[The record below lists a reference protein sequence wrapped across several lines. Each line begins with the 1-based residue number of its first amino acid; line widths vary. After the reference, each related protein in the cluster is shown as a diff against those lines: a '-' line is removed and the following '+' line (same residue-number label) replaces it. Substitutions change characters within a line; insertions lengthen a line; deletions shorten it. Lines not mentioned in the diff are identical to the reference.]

1 MSSEQPSAAGAAALL
16 YFLLAAAAWTVLVRV
31 VPEGLPRAIAVLG
44 LGFALIGAYV
54 WLLLAQVRLI
64 LAGPERLRVHVLIA
78 AAEVLAMLV
87 AFGAVYQH
95 LGIMDNSRAGS
106 PIVNDFW
113 TGVYYSVVTFTT
125 LGYGDFYPKG
135 IARALAGM
143 QALTGYLVL
152 AILASSA
159 ASVISPHDPAGR
171 AEATAEG
178 EGEERTQG

>member
-1 MSSEQPSAAGAAALL
+1 ML
-16 YFLLAAAAWTVLVRV
+16 YFLVAAVAWAVLVRV
-31 VPEGLPRAIAVLG
+31 APEGLPRAVVVLG
-44 LGFALIGAYV
+44 LGFAVIGAYV

-64 LAGPERLRVHVLIA
+64 LAGPERLRMHVLIA
-78 AAEVLAMLV
+78 AAEVATMLV

-95 LGIMDNSRAGS
+95 LGMMDNSRAGS
-106 PIVNDFW
+106 PMVNEFW

-152 AILASSA
+152 AILASTA
-159 ASVISPHDPAGR
+159 ASVISPHTPAGR
-171 AEATAEG
+171 ADATPEG
-178 EGEERTQG
+178 EAEERTQG